1 MLGRLILQS
10 WRRQHRRR
18 LLAVITIFLA
28 ATLVSALL
36 AVSLDIGDKMARE
49 LKSYGA
55 NILIEPASRS
65 LLPQLLGE
73 SVTVSLANQD
83 ALDERELPNIKD
95 IFWRNNIMGFAP
107 ELDGEL
113 IWQGQRL
120 PVLGTFFDQPIA
132 VPDEPDYHTGQR
144 SISPYWQVQ
153 GAWPQDAQSQLLA
166 GQALASRLHWQVGEQ
181 LTLAGPAGS
190 HAFTLVGLLHSGG
203 KEDEQLLLPLAFAQ
217 QLLGRP
223 QQVDRVRVS
232 ALTMPENSLSR
243 KAREDMDALSAE
255 EYDLWY
261 CTAYVSSIAHQ
272 LEDALSGSAVRP
284 IWQVAASEGLVIQ
297 KIQLLL
303 AVVTLVALLAAAMGI
318 ASLMTSNLL
327 ERAKGIGLM
336 KALGAERWQ
345 IGLRFYAEAALSGLL
360 GGLLGCL
367 AGSGCAW
374 LIGQS
379 LFGTPLAFNLI
390 VVPVVV
396 LLSMAI
402 ALLGTWFP
410 ARQIARLY
418 PVEVLHGR

>member
-1 MLGRLILQS
+1 M
-10 WRRQHRRR
+10 
-18 LLAVITIFLA
+18 
-28 ATLVSALL
+28 
-36 AVSLDIGDKMARE
+36 DIGDKMARE

-113 IWQGQRL
+113 NWQGQRL

-153 GAWPQDAQSQLLA
+153 GAWPQDAQPQLLA

-223 QQVDRVRVS
+223 QQVDR
-232 ALTMPENSLSR
+232 A
-243 KAREDMDALSAE
+243 
-255 EYDLWY
+255 
-261 CTAYVSSIAHQ
+261 
-272 LEDALSGSAVRP
+272 
-284 IWQVAASEGLVIQ
+284 
-297 KIQLLL
+297 
-303 AVVTLVALLAAAMGI
+303 
-318 ASLMTSNLL
+318 
-327 ERAKGIGLM
+327 
-336 KALGAERWQ
+336 
-345 IGLRFYAEAALSGLL
+345 
-360 GGLLGCL
+360 
-367 AGSGCAW
+367 
-374 LIGQS
+374 
-379 LFGTPLAFNLI
+379 
-390 VVPVVV
+390 
-396 LLSMAI
+396 
-402 ALLGTWFP
+402 
-410 ARQIARLY
+410 
-418 PVEVLHGR
+418 